1 MMGIGKWI
9 ISVLGGSIFAAIIS
23 LLYCFPLW
31 VIALPVTIPLY
42 YIIFSEH
49 IEFTSFMQMCLVGLG
64 ILSYVSMWWNCVKG
78 MKEDKDAD
86 EILVSTFVIFIIVGI
101 LSVLALI
108 CIFSLPIAAILW
120 GVLLFVFAIFGAML
134 DFDFVDFL
142 SSQFV
147 LLLIWGM
154 VALFG
159 LLFLYEVFFG
169 DNFSSNYSS
178 GYSNSYIE
186 DKQKERSNSTRKA
199 LFHMVLGAGLFYFF
213 TRDKRR

>member
-78 MKEDKDAD
+78 TKEDKDSD

-101 LSVLALI
+101 LSVLA
-108 CIFSLPIAAILW
+108 S
-120 GVLLFVFAIFGAML
+120 
-134 DFDFVDFL
+134 
-142 SSQFV
+142 
-147 LLLIWGM
+147 
-154 VALFG
+154 G
-159 LLFLYEVFFG
+159 L
-169 DNFSSNYSS
+169 YS
-178 GYSNSYIE
+178 
-186 DKQKERSNSTRKA
+186 
-199 LFHMVLGAGLFYFF
+199 
-213 TRDKRR
+213 

>member
-1 MMGIGKWI
+1 MMAIGKWI
-9 ISVLGGSIFAAIIS
+9 FSVLGGSIFAAIIS

-78 MKEDKDAD
+78 TKEDKDSD

-134 DFDFVDFL
+134 YFDFVDFL